1 MNHIFPQK
9 RRNTNTQLHSQQM
22 KDAREDHE

>member
-9 RRNTNTQLHSQQM
+9 RRNTNTQLYRQQL
-22 KDAREDHE
+22 KDERDDHE